1 MTASDFKSTL
11 FVLRLPS
18 LTIMAL
24 LALTVSCS
32 GDTETDRTTDTGER
46 SGAPETLIPV
56 AVSDDGEAAF
66 DDSRLHVRDYSNYL
80 NAISII
86 ATVSRTSEFG
96 NENYRPEL
104 YPEKM
109 RERAEQW
116 LSLVQQI
123 DSHFNEDGRISS
135 HLQQDAGVYS
145 PAGDVD
151 LSVYPHLVY
160 AYHIHHRS
168 GRFEEDEVLYN
179 RLNREPSHFLVTP
192 GRYLMNERFNDGA
205 FTHADGSVDHKSM
218 SYGLGGIH
226 ANAYAWIVWK
236 KPGGQ
241 DDMGVLTEAAL
252 GHHMGHTPADMVQI
266 YRAAAETLD
275 EAWDESRSIYDFGDG
290 TTWRLDAVGALIR
303 GQKAMYDFLY
313 MFGDDDDAETSRRV
327 FDRTAAMLE
336 AVAPLAE
343 PWGMPE
349 EIAFTE
355 DGTRAAS
362 ETVNVYDWYQFLN
375 HLGGGYGLD
384 REREGMPMYLD
395 RHRDD
400 IAELIG
406 ELSDSALRGAL
417 EYHIEDGERIVSS
430 VSYNDGSV
438 TDGRFTTSTAGMFI
452 VTAANM
458 YRKGHDFDRASDWE
472 DVSSAVADRS
482 RQLYDVIFTLLE
494 QIENA
499 M

>member
-1 MTASDFKSTL
+1 MKITGFTTAL
-11 FVLRLPS
+11 AI
-18 LTIMAL
+18 LTL
-24 LALTVSCS
+24 LALTISCS
-32 GDTETDRTTDTGER
+32 GDIESDRTTDTGER
-46 SGAPETLIPV
+46 SGAPEILVPA
-56 AVSDDGEAAF
+56 AVSDDGEAVF
-66 DDSRLHVRDYSNYL
+66 DDSRLLVRDYSSYL

-86 ATVSRTSEFG
+86 ATVSRASEFG

-123 DSHFNEDGRISS
+123 DSHFNEDGLISS
-135 HLQQDAGVYS
+135 QLEQEAGVYAPS
-145 PAGDVD
+145 GEAD

-192 GRYLMNERFNDGA
+192 GRFLMNERFSNGA
-205 FTHADGSVDHKSM
+205 FSHADGSVDHKSM

-252 GHHMGHTPADMVQI
+252 AHHMGHAPADMVQI
-266 YRAAAETLD
+266 YRDAAVRLD
-275 EAWDESRSIYDFGDG
+275 EAWNATRSIYDFGDG
-290 TTWRLDAVGALIR
+290 TTWRLDALGAMIR

-313 MFGDDDDAETSRRV
+313 MFGDEDHAETARRI
-327 FDRTAAMLE
+327 FDRTAAMLD
-336 AVAPLAE
+336 AVAPLAR

-349 EIAFTE
+349 KIEFTE
-355 DGTRAAS
+355 NGVRAAS

-384 REREGMPMYLD
+384 REREGMPMYID
-395 RHRDD
+395 RYRSDLKD
-400 IAELIG
+400 LIG
-406 ELSDSALRGAL
+406 ELSDNALIGAL
-417 EYHIEDGERIVSS
+417 DYHADGDGRLFTA
-430 VSYNDGSV
+430 VSYEDGSV
-438 TDGRFTTSTAGMFI
+438 TDDRLTVSTAGMFV

-458 YRKGHDFDRASDWE
+458 YRKGSAFERASDWD
-472 DVSSAVADRS
+472 DVPDDVARRS
-482 RQLYDVIFTLLE
+482 LVLHDLAFDLMER
-494 QIENA
+494 IEA
-499 M
+499 ALQ

>member
-1 MTASDFKSTL
+1 MKITGFTTAL
-11 FVLRLPS
+11 AI
-18 LTIMAL
+18 LTL
-24 LALTVSCS
+24 LALTISCS
-32 GDTETDRTTDTGER
+32 GDTETDRATETGER
-46 SGAPETLIPV
+46 SGAPEILVPT
-56 AVSDDGEAAF
+56 AVSDDGKAVF
-66 DDSRLHVRDYSNYL
+66 DDNRLHIRDYSSYL

-86 ATVSRTSEFG
+86 ATVSRASEFG

-123 DSHFNEDGRISS
+123 DSHFNEDGLISS
-135 HLQQDAGVYS
+135 HLEQEAGVYAPS
-145 PAGDVD
+145 GNVD

-168 GRFEEDEVLYN
+168 GRFEEDELLYN

-192 GRYLMNERFNDGA
+192 GRFLMNERFSNGA
-205 FTHADGSVDHKSM
+205 FSHADGSVDHKSM

-252 GHHMGHTPADMVQI
+252 AHHMGHTPADMVQI
-266 YRAAAETLD
+266 YRDAAVRLD
-275 EAWDESRSIYDFGDG
+275 GAWDASRSIYDFGDG
-290 TTWRLDAVGALIR
+290 TIWRLDALGAMIR

-313 MFGDDDDAETSRRV
+313 MFGDEDDAETARRI

-349 EIAFTE
+349 KIEFTE
-355 DGTRAAS
+355 NGAQAAS

-384 REREGMPMYLD
+384 REREGMPMYID
-395 RHRDD
+395 RYRSDLKD
-400 IAELIG
+400 LIG
-406 ELSDSALRGAL
+406 ELSDNALIGAL
-417 EYHIEDGERIVSS
+417 DYHADGDGRLFTA
-430 VSYNDGSV
+430 VSYEDGSV
-438 TDGRFTTSTAGMFI
+438 TDDRLTVSTAGMFI
-452 VTAANM
+452 TMAANM
-458 YRKGHDFDRASDWE
+458 YRKGSAFERASDWDTVPD
-472 DVSSAVADRS
+472 DVAQRS
-482 RQLYDVIFTLLE
+482 LLLHDLKFE
-494 QIENA
+494 LMERIETA
-499 M
+499 LR